1 MDKAFEAIKTIALN
15 AVEAEKPC
23 DIRLGEA
30 VSVNEVRIGQK
41 LVLNRDHL
49 IFVRGTGFEQ
59 GDTVVLLREP
69 GGQSY
74 IVLGVTE
81 NN

>member
-30 VSVNEVRIGQK
+30 ISENEVRIGQK
-41 LVLNRDHL
+41 LVLNREHL
-49 IFVRGTGFEQ
+49 VFVRGAEFEQ
-59 GDTVVLLREP
+59 GDAVVLLRET

-74 IVLGVTE
+74 VVLGVV
-81 NN
+81 